1 MDCRKALLFFVGFL
15 VPLSGCTLRPANEI
29 RQDGGEAGV
38 EEVIKKPETF
48 VAFSDYRAAAAFAA
62 ETPPE
67 AQAVYRE
74 DARRGYLKAIEI
86 EPKHVPAYLA
96 LARLQQATKD
106 MTAALAT
113 YKKALEVTTKDATIW
128 YELGMCQA
136 RQKQFDE
143 AATSLQKACEL
154 RPDDKKCQ
162 ETMGYT
168 LARAGRWAES
178 LTTLSAVVGEARAH
192 FYLGRMLKHMNQP
205 EEARQYIVAALSR
218 DPELPGAR
226 ELLDSL
232 GDAPAPDAAQT
243 PTGPTP
249 PAPLP
254 TNRIAPKTV
263 AGTPAAGAP
272 APRGIRLPPRP
283 VLSMSAD
290 TN

>member
-1 MDCRKALLFFVGFL
+1 MDCRKGLLFFVGFL
-15 VPLSGCTLRPANEI
+15 VPLSGCTLRPASEV
-29 RQDGGEAGV
+29 RQDGAEPAGE
-38 EEVIKKPETF
+38 EIIKKPETF

-67 AQAVYRE
+67 TQAVYRE
-74 DARRGYLKAIEI
+74 EARMGYLKAIDI

-96 LARLQQATKD
+96 LARLQQASED

-113 YKKALEVTTKDATIW
+113 YKKALAVTTKDAMIW

-143 AATSLQKACEL
+143 AVTSLQKACEL

-205 EEARQYIVAALSR
+205 EEARQYVAAALSR
-218 DPELPGAR
+218 DPKLAGAR
-226 ELLDSL
+226 ELFASL
-232 GDAPAPDAAQT
+232 GGPASTDAAQT
-243 PTGPTP
+243 PPGPMATIQIAP
-249 PAPLP
+249 GQTPLP
-254 TNRIAPKTV
+254 PE
-263 AGTPAAGAP
+263 PAAP
-272 APRGIRLPPRP
+272 APRVIHLPPRP
-283 VLSMSAD
+283 SMG
-290 TN
+290 TY